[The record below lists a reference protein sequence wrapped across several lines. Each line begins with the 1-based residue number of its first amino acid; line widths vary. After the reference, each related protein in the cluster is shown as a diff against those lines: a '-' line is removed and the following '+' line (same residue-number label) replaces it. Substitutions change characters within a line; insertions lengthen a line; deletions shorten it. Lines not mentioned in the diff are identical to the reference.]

1 MSTLDVRRPA
11 PSEECRRATL
21 VSRPWPRQAAPAVES
36 RSAPCSMMRKKEL
49 EAAFPAVRPR
59 SVSDKQTATKV
70 PNPPTRP
77 LLVFDG
83 DCGFCRTWV
92 TRWRRVVGERIAY
105 EPFQA
110 VSARFPNIP
119 RARFRRAIQLIMPD
133 GEVFEGAE
141 AVFRTLAMASDRPR
155 HRRWLEVYQRVPGAR
170 PVFEWGYLWV
180 AEHRPV
186 LGRISHFLF
195 GPPHDDS
202 AEPDPE
208 LAQELAAARR
218 RRFTLGAGLGAA
230 LLLGGLAAWRRF
242 KGRSSGSG

>member
-1 MSTLDVRRPA
+1 MN
-11 PSEECRRATL
+11 E
-21 VSRPWPRQAAPAVES
+21 Q
-36 RSAPCSMMRKKEL
+36 
-49 EAAFPAVRPR
+49 
-59 SVSDKQTATKV
+59 QTVTRV

-92 TRWRRVVGERIAY
+92 ARWRRVAGERIAY

-110 VSARFPNIP
+110 VTARFPTIP

-141 AVFRTLAMASDRPR
+141 AVFRTLALASHRPR
-155 HRRWLEVYQRVPGAR
+155 HRRWLDVYLRVPGAR
-170 PVFEWGYLWV
+170 PFFEWGYRWV
-180 AEHRPV
+180 AEHRPL
-186 LGRISHFLF
+186 LGRISHLLF

-202 AEPDPE
+202 AEPGPE

-218 RRFTLGAGLGAA
+218 RRFTLGAGCGAA
-230 LLLGGLAAWRRF
+230 LLLGGLAAWRLRARR
-242 KGRSSGSG
+242 RSG